1 MVASIIIFISI
12 VALDQLSK
20 FLIFGL
26 PARSIIGELLWFQSE
41 KNTGAAFSM
50 FSGNN
55 VFFIIITSVACVALG
70 YLLFSKKFMTHKLEK
85 ISLALVLA
93 GAISN
98 LVDRILFSYVRDFIY
113 LKFINFAVFNVADA
127 AITIGS
133 ILLIISILFLNQKD
147 TKDDRT

>member
-127 AITIGS
+127 AITIGA